1 MKDIHWNGRNLTA
14 AATVILGALALAP
27 ASARA
32 QELSVGVYGNV
43 DYQAGHTAPVDGP
56 ATNQNHFSIP
66 TLDLFLRGT
75 ADKWSFL
82 SEVLFDID
90 QGNTIGVDL
99 DRMQVSYEY
108 AEWLKV
114 TGGRFH
120 TSIGYYNTAFPQ
132 GGAIYLLPLHR
143 PLLVDQHDNASLI
156 PTSTVGLNL
165 HGRVPFGVHAFS
177 YDLDVSNGR
186 GRTSDELTNGQD
198 LNQSKAFNLRLRYEF
213 HDLIIGANAYVDWIP
228 PRTADPVQP
237 ETLREQIFGAHIAY
251 VEHPW
256 HLIAEGVTI
265 QHVGLSTYQTL
276 AGLAEFGYTVRQI
289 TPYTR
294 FTATKFPSVADPFW
308 AATHQQERG
317 NFQTV
322 DAGIKWMPNESIAV
336 KFELEYSHAQFDT
349 REVAATQVAFGF

>member
-1 MKDIHWNGRNLTA
+1 MKDSLIKGRAA
-14 AATVILGALALAP
+14 AATLAFGAVALAC
-27 ASARA
+27 ASASA

-43 DYQAGHTAPVDGP
+43 DYQVERATAAAGGT
-56 ATNQNHFSIP
+56 TNQNHFSIP

-75 ADKWSFL
+75 MDKWSFL

-90 QGNTIGVDL
+90 EGNTIGVDL

-120 TSIGYYNTAFPQ
+120 SSIGYYNTAYPQ

-143 PLLVDQHDNASLI
+143 PALVDQHDNASLI
-156 PTSTVGLNL
+156 PTSTVGLNI
-165 HGRVPFGVHAFS
+165 HGRLPAGVHAFS

-186 GRTSDELTNGQD
+186 GRAADDLTNGQD
-198 LNQSKAFNLRLRYEF
+198 WNQSKAFNLRLRYEF
-213 HDLIIGANAYVDWIP
+213 HDLIVGANAYVDWIP
-228 PRTADPVQP
+228 PRTDDPIQP

-256 HLIAEGVTI
+256 HVIAEGVSI
-265 QHVGLSTYQTL
+265 QHVGAATYRTL
-276 AGLAEFGYTVRQI
+276 AGLTEAGYTIRQV
-289 TPYTR
+289 TPYFR
-294 FTATKFPSVADPFW
+294 FTAAKFPSAADPFW

-317 NFQTV
+317 NFQTA
-322 DAGIKWMPNESIAV
+322 DAGIKWMPNDSIAV
-336 KFELEYSHAQFDT
+336 KFELEYSHAQLDT
-349 REVAATQVAFGF
+349 REQASTQVAFGF